1 MMSLVQDIRYSWR
14 TILNSPGFAIASV
27 LTMALAIGANAL
39 VFGVMDALV
48 LRPLNVPQAENL
60 YGTEYGVDT
69 GFQSYPNYLD
79 LRDRNHSFE
88 DLAAFNFAF
97 VGLDTGKNPALA
109 AGFAATGNYFDVL
122 KIEPLLGRFFHSWD
136 EHGLNSAPYLVLGYS
151 YWHSRF
157 QDDRNVVGRTCLI
170 NKHPFTI
177 IGVAPPDFRGT
188 LSFVSPDFFMPIV

>member
-14 TILNSPGFAIASV
+14 TILKSPGFAIASV
-27 LTMALAIGANAL
+27 LTLALAIGANAL

-97 VGLDTGKNPALA
+97 VGLDTGKNPSF
-109 AGFAATGNYFDVL
+109 AGGYATTGN
-122 KIEPLLGRFFHSWD
+122 
-136 EHGLNSAPYLVLGYS
+136 
-151 YWHSRF
+151 
-157 QDDRNVVGRTCLI
+157 
-170 NKHPFTI
+170 
-177 IGVAPPDFRGT
+177 
-188 LSFVSPDFFMPIV
+188 